1 MSRIKDLQKRVHKIL
16 KENMD
21 DHQKRAGAIAH
32 LHGVSLA
39 AVMIAK
45 KRGEDAETAAMAGL
59 LHDLYA
65 YKSGSYE
72 DHAHKG
78 SDYARKVLEDLGITT
93 KEETDVICSAIW
105 HHDSKDCI
113 DSPMDEVLK
122 DADVIHHSL
131 ADPAKEV
138 KAHEKARYEKLC
150 REFGFDHQEYASQDA
165 GSRQEQE

>member
-1 MSRIKDLQKRVHKIL
+1 MHYLEKQMSRIKDLQKQVHKTL
-16 KENMD
+16 KNMD
-21 DHQKRAGAIAH
+21 DNQKRAAAIAH

-45 KRGEDAETAAMAGL
+45 KRGEDPELAAMAGL

-65 YKSGSYE
+65 YKSGSYD

-78 SDYARKVLEDLGITT
+78 ADYARKLLEELEITSP
-93 KEETDVICSAIW
+93 EETDIICSAIW
-105 HHDSKDCI
+105 HHDSKDHI

-131 ADPAKEV
+131 GDPTKEV
-138 KAHEKARYEKLC
+138 KEHEKERFAKLSD
-150 REFGFDHQEYASQDA
+150 EFDFHE
-165 GSRQEQE
+165 

>member
-1 MSRIKDLQKRVHKIL
+1 MSRVKDLQKQVHKIL
-16 KENMD
+16 KGMEDN
-21 DHQKRAGAIAH
+21 QKRAGAVAH

-45 KRGEDAETAAMAGL
+45 KRGEDPELAAMAGL

-78 SDYARKVLEDLGITT
+78 AEYARELLEKMDITT
-93 KEETDVICSAIW
+93 ADETQIICSAIR
-105 HHDSKDCI
+105 HHDSKAECDA
-113 DSPMDEVLK
+113 PMDEVLK

-131 ADPAKEV
+131 GDPTKEV
-138 KAHEKARYEKLC
+138 KAHEQARYESLC
-150 REFGFDHQEYASQDA
+150 REFGLN
-165 GSRQEQE
+165 

>member
-1 MSRIKDLQKRVHKIL
+1 MSRVKDLQKYVNKAL
-16 KENMD
+16 KGMD
-21 DHQKRAGAIAH
+21 DNQKRAAAIAH

-45 KRGEDAETAAMAGL
+45 KRGGNEELAAMAGL

-78 SDYARKVLEDLGITT
+78 AEYARGVLDELGITSA
-93 KEETDVICSAIW
+93 EETDIICSAIW
-105 HHDSKDCI
+105 HHDSKAEI
-113 DSPMDEVLK
+113 DSMMDEILK

-131 ADPAKEV
+131 ADPTKEV
-138 KAHEKARYEKLC
+138 KPHEQARYEKLC
-150 REFGFDHQEYASQDA
+150 QEFGLGSANEGAS
-165 GSRQEQE
+165 

>member
-16 KENMD
+16 KDSID
-21 DHQKRAGAIAH
+21 DNQKRASAIAH

-39 AVMIAK
+39 AVIIAK
-45 KRGEDAETAAMAGL
+45 KRGENPELAAMAGL

-65 YKSGSYE
+65 YKSGSYD

-78 SDYARKVLEDLGITT
+78 ADYAREVLDNLGITT
-93 KEETDVICSAIW
+93 DEETDIICSAIW
-105 HHDSKDCI
+105 HHDSKDRV

-131 ADPAKEV
+131 GDPTKEV
-138 KAHEKARYEKLC
+138 KVHEKARYEKLC
-150 REFGFDHQEYASQDA
+150 AEFGF
-165 GSRQEQE
+165 

>member
-16 KENMD
+16 KDNMD
-21 DHQKRAGAIAH
+21 DNQKRAGAIAH

-45 KRGEDAETAAMAGL
+45 KRGEDPELAAMAGL

-65 YKSGSYE
+65 YKSGSYD

-78 SDYARKVLEDLGITT
+78 ADYAKDVLTELGITN
-93 KEETDVICSAIW
+93 KEETAVICSAIW
-105 HHDSKDCI
+105 HHDSKAET

-131 ADPAKEV
+131 GDPTKEV
-138 KAHEKARYEKLC
+138 KEHEKARYEKLC
-150 REFGFDHQEYASQDA
+150 REFGL
-165 GSRQEQE
+165 

>member
-1 MSRIKDLQKRVHKIL
+1 MSKVKDLQKYVHKVL
-16 KENMD
+16 KGMEDN
-21 DHQKRAGAIAH
+21 QKRAAAIAH

-45 KRGEDAETAAMAGL
+45 KRDENAELAAMAGL

-78 SDYARKVLEDLGITT
+78 AEYARKVLDELGLTSA
-93 KEETDVICSAIW
+93 EETDIICSAIW
-105 HHDSKDCI
+105 HHDSKAEI
-113 DSPMDEVLK
+113 DGLMDEVLK

-131 ADPAKEV
+131 GDPTKEV
-138 KAHEKARYEKLC
+138 KPHEQARYEKLC
-150 REFGFDHQEYASQDA
+150 AEFGFI
-165 GSRQEQE
+165 G